1 MCPELIAT
9 GFGKAEA
16 PSDKSL
22 YPYFS
27 SPSTPRRLPWLRLL
41 LIRPRC
47 SQTGARWPGRGRGFG
62 DEQGRDTD
70 TGVGWPGKGRRAGR
84 RRSPGGRCQ
93 DRATFPRQAEGS
105 MRGRPPPCCPRGP
118 APPPRSGRAPDTAG
132 FEQRRSART
141 RRPSGALPAGAGTK
155 PCASPCLTPWGA
167 PLHPATI
174 TRTAFI
180 LLLPGGCTLLLLP
193 PRSPAPKTPWPRQ
206 LAASPSPSS
215 ATAAT
220 PVGVFPE
227 LQHEA
232 VKSERGEKALKS
244 HF

>member
-27 SPSTPRRLPWLRLL
+27 SPSTPRRLPWLGRL

-47 SQTGARWPGRGRGFG
+47 SQAGPRWPGRGRGFG
-62 DEQGRDTD
+62 DEQGRDAA

-84 RRSPGGRCQ
+84 RRSPGGRHQ

-105 MRGRPPPCCPRGP
+105 MRGRPPPCRPRGP
-118 APPPRSGRAPDTAG
+118 APPPRAGPAPDTAG
-132 FEQRRSART
+132 FERRRSART

-155 PCASPCLTPWGA
+155 PCASPRLAPWGA

-174 TRTAFI
+174 TPTAFI
-180 LLLPGGCTLLLLP
+180 LLLPGAAPSSSSHPAALCP
-193 PRSPAPKTPWPRQ
+193 KPRGRGSSRHRRAPAPRPAP
-206 LAASPSPSS
+206 LPFSPSCSMR
-215 ATAAT
+215 
-220 PVGVFPE
+220 
-227 LQHEA
+227 L
-232 VKSERGEKALKS
+232 
-244 HF
+244 